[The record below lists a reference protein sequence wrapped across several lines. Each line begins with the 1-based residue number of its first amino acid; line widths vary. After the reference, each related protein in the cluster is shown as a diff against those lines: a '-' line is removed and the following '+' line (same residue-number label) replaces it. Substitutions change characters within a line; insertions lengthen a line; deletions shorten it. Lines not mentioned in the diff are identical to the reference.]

1 MSDKDLKIKQF
12 GLTIEFSGDVD
23 YHMKDKFTTLIED
36 QIADGVADAAAIFEK
51 NLFLAGSHVAEDK
64 LIRNSPHKKP
74 PHDEKLLPIKDGWCV
89 GYIREWNFVDIYH
102 KHGTKY
108 WSEKWHYAEK
118 GECPECHAKLPSEMW
133 TAINLLVEL

>member
-1 MSDKDLKIKQF
+1 MVADYIEKQISDKLA
-12 GLTIEFSGDVD
+12 T
-23 YHMKDKFTTLIED
+23 FTTK
-36 QIADGVADAAAIFEK
+36 FEK
-51 NLFLAGSHVAEDK
+51 TFLQGSNVAEDK
-64 LIRNSPHKKP
+64 LIRNSPMKKVP
-74 PHDEKLLPIKDGWCV
+74 QDEKLLPTKDGWCV